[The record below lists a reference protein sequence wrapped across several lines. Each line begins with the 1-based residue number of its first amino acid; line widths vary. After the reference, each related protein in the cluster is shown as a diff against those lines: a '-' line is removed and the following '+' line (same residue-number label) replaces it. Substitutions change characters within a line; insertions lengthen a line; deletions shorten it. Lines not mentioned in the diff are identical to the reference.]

1 MTTPT
6 AVTVLGLGPMG
17 HALADAFRTHH
28 PTTVWNR
35 TPDKAD
41 DLVARGA
48 RVAAT
53 AAEAVAASDLVIT
66 CVIDYAAAQAIFES
80 AAASLRGRTLVNL
93 TSGSPDAA
101 REVAA
106 WAEERGIAYLDG
118 AIMTPTTTIGTPDA
132 VLLVSGEEQRFEK
145 QRAVLEAL
153 GGTTTYLGPDPGR
166 AAAYDVALL
175 DIFWSSVA
183 GVVHGFAMAR
193 AENITAAELAPFA
206 RGIGALLPE
215 VIDDHAPRVDEGRH
229 DGDYASLDSAVAGMS
244 HIIES
249 AERRGIEV
257 EVMRAARATALRAIK
272 SGHGTDGVSRLTE
285 VLLRRTESR
294 ERAPAVPQRR

>member
-17 HALADAFRTHH
+17 HALAEAFLADDH

-35 TPDKAD
+35 TPGKAD
-41 DLVARGA
+41 DLVTRGA

-53 AAEAVAASDLVIT
+53 AAEAVAASDLVVT
-66 CVIDYAAAQAIFES
+66 CVIDYDAARAIFDS
-80 AAASLRGRTLVNL
+80 AAAELRGRTLVNL

-101 REVAA
+101 RAVAE
-106 WAEERGIAYLDG
+106 WAEEHGIEYLDG

-132 VLLVSGEEQRFEK
+132 VLLVSGPRFDPG
-145 QRAVLEAL
+145 ALAAL
-153 GGTTTYLGPDPGR
+153 GGTATYLGPDPGR

-229 DGDYASLDSAVAGMS
+229 DGDYASLNSAVAGMS

-249 AERRGIEV
+249 AERRGIDV
-257 EVMRAARATALRAIK
+257 AVMRAARATALRAIE

-285 VLLRRTESR
+285 VLLTR
-294 ERAPAVPQRR
+294 